1 MNFRSKLPYV
11 TNHIFSHITAL
22 AQQHNALNLSQ
33 GFPNFEPAQGLKDLV
48 SECIQDKSLP
58 SVHQYAPMPGLP
70 LLREQIA
77 AKLSATYNIA
87 VNPDTEITIGIG
99 ATEMIFSAIA
109 AFVWPGDEVIIIEPC
124 FDIYRPIIDMVGGKT
139 VVYKTR
145 YPNFAIDWDE
155 LEGLINSRTRIIC
168 ICTPNN
174 PTGTLFTKHD
184 IEQLTALVHNTDI
197 LIVSDEV
204 YEHVIFDGARHES
217 LLQYPGLRER
227 TFAAYSF
234 GKTYHITGW
243 KVGYCVAPP
252 ALTVELRKVHQNA
265 VYAASHPLQKAIAL
279 YMQQST
285 DYLELPVFYQCKRDL
300 FLQATIA
307 SRFRP
312 LPCAGGYFQLFDY
325 SEISDEND
333 VAFCERLIKQ
343 YGVAAIPV
351 SRLYTDQQDDHIIR
365 FCFAKT
371 DELLLAA
378 GERLCRV

>member
-1 MNFRSKLPYV
+1 MKFRSKLPYV
-11 TNHIFSHITAL
+11 INHIFSHITAL
-22 AQQHNALNLSQ
+22 AQQYNALNLSQ
-33 GFPNFEPAQGLKDLV
+33 GFPNFEPAQALQDLV
-48 SECIQDKSLP
+48 DECIQDKSLP

-70 LLREQIA
+70 LLRQKIA
-77 AKLSATYNIA
+77 DKLSVTYGIA
-87 VNPDTEITIGIG
+87 VSPDTEITVGIG
-99 ATEMIFSAIA
+99 ATEMIFAAIA

-124 FDIYRPIIDMVGGKT
+124 FDIYRPAINIVGGKAI
-139 VVYKTR
+139 VYKTR
-145 YPNFAIDWDE
+145 YPNFTIDWEE
-155 LEGLINSRTRIIC
+155 LASLVNDNTRMIC

-174 PTGTLFTKHD
+174 PTGTIFTKTD
-184 IEQLTALVHNTDI
+184 IEKLAALVRDTHI

-217 LLQYPGLRER
+217 LLQYPALRER

-252 ALTVELRKVHQNA
+252 DLTVELRKVHQNA

-279 YMQQST
+279 YMQQSA
-285 DYLELPVFYQCKRDL
+285 DYLQLPAFYQRKRDL
-300 FLQATIA
+300 FLEATRA

-325 SEISDEND
+325 AGISTEND
-333 VAFCERLIKQ
+333 VAFCERLIKEH
-343 YGVAAIPV
+343 GVAAIPV
-351 SRLYTDQQDDHIIR
+351 SRLYSDFQDDHIIR

-371 DELLLAA
+371 DQLLLTAA
-378 GERLCRV
+378 EKLCRV

>member
-11 TNHIFSHITAL
+11 VNHIFSHITAL
-22 AQQHNALNLSQ
+22 AQQYNALNLSQ
-33 GFPNFEPAQGLKDLV
+33 GFPNFEPAQGLEDLV
-48 SECIQDKSLP
+48 SECIHDKSLP

-70 LLREQIA
+70 LLRQKIA
-77 AKLSATYNIA
+77 DKILAAYNIN

-124 FDIYRPIIDMVGGKT
+124 FDIYRPAIDIVGGKAI
-139 VVYKTR
+139 VYKTR
-145 YPNFAIDWDE
+145 YPDFTVDWE
-155 LEGLINSRTRIIC
+155 EMAGLVTSRTRMIC

-184 IEQLTALVHNTDI
+184 IEKLTALVNNTDI
-197 LIVSDEV
+197 LIISDEV

-217 LLQYPGLRER
+217 LLQYPALRER

-243 KVGYCVAPP
+243 KIGYCIAPR
-252 ALTVELRKVHQNA
+252 ALTAEMRKVHQNA
-265 VYAASHPLQKAIAL
+265 VYAASHPLQKAIAR

-285 DYLELPVFYQCKRDL
+285 DYLELPAFYQRKRDL
-300 FLQATIA
+300 FLQATRA
-307 SRFRP
+307 SRFRA

-325 SEISDEND
+325 SAISEVDD
-333 VAFCERLIKQ
+333 VSFCERLIKQ
-343 YGVAAIPV
+343 HGVAAIPV

-378 GERLCRV
+378 GERLCKV